1 MQLIAKNL
9 HKKFKDFKAVDSFS
23 FELNPGEV
31 LGLLGPNGAGKTTI
45 IGMLY
50 GAVIPDAG
58 EITLGEFNL
67 LSGQAHKAKQFMG
80 VVTQENNLDPDLTV
94 YQNLI
99 VFSRFYGITGKKAEE
114 RVNYLLKLTN
124 LIHKKDSNVEELSG
138 GMKRKLILARSLV
151 ASPKFIFLDE
161 PTTGLDPDARQ
172 DLWKLVNHLRNEG
185 VSILLT
191 THYMDEAE
199 RLCDRIVLLQNGKAI
214 DAGSPS
220 EMILK
225 KIGKTVIEIYGV
237 SQDQVQ
243 GVAEKYNLWWREFAD
258 GFLIALPDQINTLL
272 EELKLLN
279 ATNIKERDANLE
291 DVFLKLTGEKLN

>member
-9 HKKFKDFKAVDSFS
+9 HKNFKDFKAVDSFS

-151 ASPKFIFLDE
+151 ASPRFIFLDE

-199 RLCDRIVLLQNGKAI
+199 RLCDRIILLQNGKAI

-225 KIGKTVIEIYGV
+225 KIGKTIIEIYGV

-258 GFLIALPDQINTLL
+258 GFLIASPDQVNTLL

>member
-1 MQLIAKNL
+1 
-9 HKKFKDFKAVDSFS
+9 
-23 FELNPGEV
+23 
-31 LGLLGPNGAGKTTI
+31 
-45 IGMLY
+45 
-50 GAVIPDAG
+50 
-58 EITLGEFNL
+58 
-67 LSGQAHKAKQFMG
+67 
-80 VVTQENNLDPDLTV
+80 
-94 YQNLI
+94 
-99 VFSRFYGITGKKAEE
+99 
-114 RVNYLLKLTN
+114 
-124 LIHKKDSNVEELSG
+124 
-138 GMKRKLILARSLV
+138 
-151 ASPKFIFLDE
+151 
-161 PTTGLDPDARQ
+161 
-172 DLWKLVNHLRNEG
+172 
-185 VSILLT
+185 
-191 THYMDEAE
+191 
-199 RLCDRIVLLQNGKAI
+199 LLQNGKTI

>member
-1 MQLIAKNL
+1 
-9 HKKFKDFKAVDSFS
+9 
-23 FELNPGEV
+23 
-31 LGLLGPNGAGKTTI
+31 
-45 IGMLY
+45 
-50 GAVIPDAG
+50 
-58 EITLGEFNL
+58 
-67 LSGQAHKAKQFMG
+67 MG

-199 RLCDRIVLLQNGKAI
+199 RLCDRIILLQNGKTI

>member
-23 FELNPGEV
+23 FELNAGEV

-67 LSGQAHKAKQFMG
+67 LSGQASKAKQFMG

-199 RLCDRIVLLQNGKAI
+199 RLCDRIILLQNGKTI